1 MTFIS
6 VFTASP
12 EHVLLTVENTSTLSG
27 GRKFLSNMK
36 EGEGTTVRKVR
47 FSHFPFFGRG
57 VDPADRKA
65 NETGP
70 WELSAAFFFTPV
82 TCPSQASSVSLS
94 YPSLIISYH
103 FLLLSCSPVYSLT
116 LPYVLLHAGNYCT
129 ADSVEGPFCLLLH
142 VCPPALF
149 GPCGRGWVSVR
160 ACVVGRGDRES
171 RFSATELLFGPGQ
184 VN

>member
-36 EGEGTTVRKVR
+36 EGEGTAVRKVR

-94 YPSLIISYH
+94 YPSH
-103 FLLLSCSPVYSLT
+103 FLPLSALVLQPNILSDPSPRAPSCRK
-116 LPYVLLHAGNYCT
+116 LLHCRL
-129 ADSVEGPFCLLLH
+129 C
-142 VCPPALF
+142 
-149 GPCGRGWVSVR
+149 
-160 ACVVGRGDRES
+160 
-171 RFSATELLFGPGQ
+171 
-184 VN
+184 

>member
-12 EHVLLTVENTSTLSG
+12 EHVLLTVENTSTFSG

-36 EGEGTTVRKVR
+36 EGEGTAVRKVR
-47 FSHFPFFGRG
+47 FSHFPSFGRG
-57 VDPADRKA
+57 VDPADRRA

-82 TCPSQASSVSLS
+82 TCPFQASSVSLS
-94 YPSLIISYH
+94 YPPLIISYH

-116 LPYVLLHAGNYCT
+116 LPHVLLHQETIALQTLLRAHFVCLCTSAFQQYLVHVGGAG
-129 ADSVEGPFCLLLH
+129 
-142 VCPPALF
+142 
-149 GPCGRGWVSVR
+149 
-160 ACVVGRGDRES
+160 
-171 RFSATELLFGPGQ
+171 
-184 VN
+184 